1 MKMLIKATETVS
13 RFARQAIG
21 IQDAVNP
28 LAVGNLLQDV
38 QKHFR
43 GELFAPNN
51 GQLDAGPE
59 IGIQN
64 PISILVLDKLLSLA
78 RMEQS
83 SVIKADLACRDLIDG
98 KDVEWEIDLY

>member
-1 MKMLIKATETVS
+1 MKIVIKATETVS
-13 RFARQAIG
+13 RFARQVIG
-21 IQDAVNP
+21 IQEAINP
-28 LAVGNLLQDV
+28 LAVGNFLQDV

-43 GELFAPNN
+43 GGLSAPNN
-51 GQLDAGPE
+51 GQSHTGSE

-64 PISILVLDKLLSLA
+64 PISILALDKLLSLA

-83 SVIKADLACRDLIDG
+83 SVIKAELACQDLIDG